1 MFYGPLIQDNRG
13 EVVLSQEEDTYW
25 NNYRIFMS
33 RMSFLPL
40 NL

>member
-13 EVVLSQEEDTYW
+13 EVVLSQEDTYW